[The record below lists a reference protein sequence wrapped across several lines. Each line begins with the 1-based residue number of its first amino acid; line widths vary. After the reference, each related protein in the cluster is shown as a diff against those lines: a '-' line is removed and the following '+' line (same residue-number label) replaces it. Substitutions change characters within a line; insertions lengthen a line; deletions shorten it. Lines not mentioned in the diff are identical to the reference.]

1 MSAAYEALSK
11 RAMPVGILSSLLVLT
26 ALLLMVWKPGA

>member
-1 MSAAYEALSK
+1 MSETYEALS
-11 RAMPVGILSSLLVLT
+11 RVVMPVGMLSSLLVLT

>member
-1 MSAAYEALSK
+1 MRAESAALAGRVRL
-11 RAMPVGILSSLLVLT
+11 VGMLSSLLVLT

>member
-1 MSAAYEALSK
+1 MSDAYEALS
-11 RAMPVGILSSLLVLT
+11 RQAMPVGILSSLLVLV